1 MSNENWYNINFSVD
15 LVEATINQL
24 AFLKQVDRIGHL
36 YKGYYFEQALLR
48 YELIWLPLKAENNNV
63 NLVPPIDVQWIW
75 HLHMLSSVSYLK
87 DCQNICC
94 KVLNHRVLTEKE
106 REKYAK
112 SSKET

>member
-75 HLHMLSSVSYLK
+75 HLHMLSSAMCLYTVFLLLTWAAICACCCAIMAW
-87 DCQNICC
+87 CQ
-94 KVLNHRVLTEKE
+94 
-106 REKYAK
+106 AG
-112 SSKET
+112 